1 MTYTKIIRI
10 KDKKVFYVLDNE
22 YLCTDTYR
30 MVKHLKDV
38 RDFTVRF
45 RYFIVGID
53 KWNQQTQT

>member
-22 YLCTDTYR
+22 YLCTDNYR

-45 RYFIVGID
+45 RYFII
-53 KWNQQTQT
+53 